1 MAKTGGRMSGGKNVL
16 LSRKDVRTLATE
28 LYSVDRNS
36 DEHLFQMQF
45 QLNRKTTDAAWT
57 TSTFA
62 IDSLFAASLLLLIY
76 LKKYIFVAVLS

>member
-45 QLNRKTTDAAWT
+45 QLNRKTTDAA
-57 TSTFA
+57 
-62 IDSLFAASLLLLIY
+62 
-76 LKKYIFVAVLS
+76 